1 MISLKMFD
9 SSQIDRGLLR
19 IKVKGSIII
28 YDNFPLSQKSVT
40 SGSNRKCSN
49 KVQLI
54 NLKKE
59 VHGHDLSLCSYL
71 IEPIQRMSR
80 YPLLL
85 HRLYEQ
91 VNLEL
96 NPSASSPG

>member
-40 SGSNRKCSN
+40 SGSNRKCSKFNTVN
-49 KVQLI
+49 KPQKGSSWARLI
-54 NLKKE
+54 SMFLFNRA
-59 VHGHDLSLCSYL
+59 H
-71 IEPIQRMSR
+71 
-80 YPLLL
+80 
-85 HRLYEQ
+85 
-91 VNLEL
+91 
-96 NPSASSPG
+96 SANV